1 MNIQDWFTLGLTG
14 LISLLSK
21 GLSRVFSSTT
31 IWKYQFFSTQPSLWS
46 NYHIHIITGK
56 TIALTIWTFFSK
68 VISLL
73 YIMLSRFVI
82 AFFPKEQV
90 CFNFMAAVTTCSDL
104 GPQENKICHCFHISP
119 HQFAMKWCSR
129 VLWSSFFECSVL
141 SQLFHSPL
149 SPSSTGYLVPLCFL
163 QLKWYYF
170 HIWGCWYFS
179 QHYDSSLWLIQPGI
193 LHDVLCM
200 SVK

>member
-82 AFFPKEQV
+82 AFFSPRSKCVLISWLQSPPAVILDPKKTKS
-90 CFNFMAAVTTCSDL
+90 VTVSTFPPINLPWSDGAGCYDL
-104 GPQENKICHCFHISP
+104 HFLNV
-119 HQFAMKWCSR
+119 QF
-129 VLWSSFFECSVL
+129 
-141 SQLFHSPL
+141 
-149 SPSSTGYLVPLCFL
+149 
-163 QLKWYYF
+163 
-170 HIWGCWYFS
+170 
-179 QHYDSSLWLIQPGI
+179 
-193 LHDVLCM
+193 
-200 SVK
+200 